1 MLTFRSVLV
10 LYLMLA
16 APVGAVTLSG
26 QARVVDGDT
35 LIVAGERIRLFGI
48 DAPELRQMC
57 DPSGRNWACG
67 AWASEVLAELTA
79 HGVLKCTAL
88 DRDRYGRTVARC
100 TASGRDIGAQMVQ
113 AGAATAY
120 VQYSKD
126 YVPQEAAAKAE
137 ARGMWSGAVAVP
149 SDYRKVEKRQAAPL
163 SCAIKGNINAK
174 GNRIYHMPGQRDYDA
189 TRISPAK
196 GEGFFCSEAEAR
208 AAGFRAAKR

>member
-1 MLTFRSVLV
+1 MLTFRSALV

-35 LIVAGERIRLFGI
+35 LVIAGERIRLFGI
-48 DAPELRQMC
+48 DAPELRQRC

-67 AWASEVLAELTA
+67 EWAAEVLEDLTA
-79 HGVLKCTAL
+79 QGVLNCKAL

-100 TASGRDIGAQMVQ
+100 TASGRDVGAAMVR

-120 VQYSKD
+120 IQYALD
-126 YVPQEAAAKAE
+126 YVTHEAVARTE
-137 ARGMWSGAVAVP
+137 ARGMWSGAVTTP
-149 SDYRKVEKRQAAPL
+149 GDYRKINKRQPAPTG
-163 SCAIKGNINAK
+163 CVVKGNINAR

-189 TRISPAK
+189 TRISAAK
-196 GEGFFCSEAEAR
+196 GEAFFCSEAEAR